1 MCCPQSP
8 WQATNGLE
16 AQPSAGR
23 DLHTQELL
31 NAVSASTALQ
41 GAPHEQ
47 GPLSWAAGEGLDG
60 SPAPS
65 GAAWKAEALVAL
77 QGLAAGPAQEAG
89 AFQPALP
96 DDPWQQPPAWFQYF
110 KSRQEDAALKRQE
123 GLGEGLSDAARSQQQ
138 RAPQQAQSGIAVGVK
153 RQPPGFS
160 KPLSRNALPFIP
172 PALRTQQ
179 VMAAKPARQNRLGAE
194 PNAPASSTDPSAAP
208 APQGCSGAGGWPS
221 SMALR
226 GSPIQG
232 GPFAVP
238 VANGDTPGSLNGGW
252 DRPAER
258 MAAAGWRPSNSPAPD
273 AIGHAARYGAAGMQW
288 LLDDEARSQPA
299 GEPLNAPSVT
309 EASLP
314 SASVCMALTAEQGA
328 ALNLPAVCGLFMSAP
343 KLVAW
348 GQQPAHCQLARP
360 QASSLCEACVCELQ
374 ALSAE

>member
-1 MCCPQSP
+1 MCCLQSP
-8 WQATNGLE
+8 WQATNGVE

-23 DLHTQELL
+23 VLHTQECC

-47 GPLSWAAGEGLDG
+47 GPLSLAAGEGLDG
-60 SPAPS
+60 SLAPS
-65 GAAWKAEALVAL
+65 GATWKAEAPVAL

-89 AFQPALP
+89 PSQPALP

-123 GLGEGLSDAARSQQQ
+123 GLSEGLSNAARIQQQ
-138 RAPQQAQSGIAVGVK
+138 RAPQQAQSGIVVGVK

-179 VMAAKPARQNRLGAE
+179 TVAAKPARQNRSGAE
-194 PNAPASSTDPSAAP
+194 SSALAASAEPSAAP
-208 APQGCSGAGGWPS
+208 APQGCSEAGGWPS

-226 GSPIQG
+226 GSPILP

-238 VANGDTPGSLNGGW
+238 VANGDTPGSMNGGW

-258 MAAAGWRPSNSPAPD
+258 MAAAGWRPSSSPAPD
-273 AIGHAARYGAAGMQW
+273 AGGHAAKNGAVGMQW

-299 GEPLNAPSVT
+299 GDPLKCSM
-309 EASLP
+309 
-314 SASVCMALTAEQGA
+314 C
-328 ALNLPAVCGLFMSAP
+328 
-343 KLVAW
+343 
-348 GQQPAHCQLARP
+348 H
-360 QASSLCEACVCELQ
+360 
-374 ALSAE
+374 